1 MWLWLGVGWLVCA
14 AAVVILEGIRAA
26 LRESPL
32 DRVGQDNSFLSYGLR
47 VALAPVGL
55 FFLVPVVRGFGG
67 KRVWAAVT
75 GKPYDRLA
83 EPGTEWLDQDP
94 TDFVRDLVIRR
105 QCFDPRLKGK
115 KLRNLDGWQFCDT
128 TDAMIFHVIDR
139 YHEFHDFGEAD
150 EDIWDALEK
159 NRTGSRPSPCD
170 LPTYINYR
178 LSQEDP
184 TYLTIGERFISEQI
198 AYCEKYAAHWAKK
211 RELEA
216 EPWPPMDW
224 CHKKISLSE
233 CERILNKNVP
243 PSAKVSSPAKGG
255 LAGRMIHT
263 QISRVKKRMMPGD
276 ELWTFSSPSD
286 YWQALAGRAGVVL
299 IRNGQPIW
307 NHVTVMN

>member
-14 AAVVILEGIRAA
+14 AAVLVLERIRAA
-26 LRESPL
+26 ANEGLWDRE
-32 DRVGQDNSFLSYGLR
+32 GHDNSFLRYGIS

-55 FFLVPVVRGFGG
+55 IILVPVVYGFGG

-83 EPGTEWLDQDP
+83 EPATEWLDQDP
-94 TDFVRDLVIRR
+94 TYFVGDLVIRR
-105 QCFDPRLKGK
+105 QCFDPRLKGE
-115 KLRNLDGWQFCDT
+115 KLREWPGWRFRDT
-128 TDAMIFHVIDR
+128 TDAMILHVVTD
-139 YHEFHDFGEAD
+139 YHELRDAGEAD
-150 EDIWDALEK
+150 EDIWGRLDENKMGA
-159 NRTGSRPSPCD
+159 RPSPCD
-170 LPTYINYR
+170 LPTYVNYR
-178 LSQEDP
+178 LRQDDP
-184 TYLTIGERFISEQI
+184 DYLSIGERFVSEQI
-198 AYCEKYAAHWAKK
+198 AYCEKYAACRAKK
-211 RELEA
+211 REP

-224 CHKKISLSE
+224 CDKKISLSE

-243 PSAKVSSPAKGG
+243 PSAKVSPSAKGG

-299 IRNGQPIW
+299 IRNGRPIW
-307 NHVTVMN
+307 NHVTLMN